1 VARLAVDSGIDK
13 GMVYPLEPGAITL
26 GRSTNNAIQI
36 IDKRASR
43 HHVEVRLE
51 DGQVFLRD
59 LESKNGTFINGDR
72 LEGEIELNNGDRFRI
87 GDTTVVFERDADDE
101 RPKKKTTTVRLVG
114 GGEWGR
120 ERSVMDAGVTQA
132 RAKETI
138 EAFGGA
144 EEIGAAVKN
153 PTERLRFLYQLS
165 EVIRSTHELDALVDT
180 VMQALAALLQP
191 DRAFLMFA
199 DERSGEMKP
208 FAVKIQEGSSEDDEI
223 AISRTIV
230 ERCIKDRVS
239 LLIDDALSD
248 QRFKASESIVIQK
261 IGSAICAPMIYQDE
275 VLGVIY
281 LDTKRSAAAYGQEE
295 LELATGIANQTV
307 TGVVNIRL
315 ENRMIEQRAM
325 ELEMEIARDIQMRLL
340 PARMPEVPNYEFSAM
355 SIAAKKVGGD
365 YFDFLELNEDNL
377 GIALAD
383 VSGKG
388 VPAAILIASVR
399 SALQAEGLRQGAT
412 VTEILEHLNHQVFRD
427 TASNMFVT
435 MVYGVLHPKTSV
447 FEYVNAGHPYPLLFG
462 PSGSLTEL
470 ETGGCF
476 LGVSETIDYVKGHAV
491 IRPGS
496 TLVVYSDGVTDTMSE
511 SEELYG
517 RRRLIEL
524 IRDNL
529 RLSAEDLRELIYQST
544 LEFRGDAEQ
553 FDDFTLMVIRN
564 TQSPEE

>member
-1 VARLAVDSGIDK
+1 
-13 GMVYPLEPGAITL
+13 MVYPLEPGAITL
-26 GRSTNNAIQI
+26 GRSTSSDIQI

-43 HHVEVRLE
+43 QHVEVRLE
-51 DGQVFLRD
+51 DGQVILRD
-59 LESKNGTFINGDR
+59 LESKNGTFVNGDR

-87 GDTTVVFERDADDE
+87 GDTTVVFERDADDD
-101 RPKKKTTTVRLVG
+101 RPRKKTTTVRLVG
-114 GGEWGR
+114 DVEWGQ
-120 ERSVMDAGVTQA
+120 EKSVMDAGVAHTP
-132 RAKETI
+132 AKGTI
-138 EAFGGA
+138 AAAFSDVK
-144 EEIGAAVKN
+144 EIEAAVKD
-153 PTERLRFLYQLS
+153 PTERLRFLYELS
-165 EVIRSTHELDALVDT
+165 EVIRTTHDLAGLVDT
-180 VMQALAALLQP
+180 VMEALSALLQP

-199 DERSGEMKP
+199 DESSEEMKP
-208 FAVKIQEGSSEDDEI
+208 YAVKIGEGVSEEEEI

-230 ERCIKDRVS
+230 DRCIKDRVS

-281 LDTKRSAAAYGQEE
+281 LDTKSSSAKYGQEE

-307 TGVVNIRL
+307 TGVANIRL

-325 ELEMEIARDIQMRLL
+325 ELEMEIARDIQTRLL
-340 PARMPEVPNYEFSAM
+340 PARMPDVPNYDFSAM

-365 YFDFLELNEDNL
+365 YFDFLELSEDHI
-377 GIALAD
+377 GIALGD

-412 VTEILEHLNHQVFRD
+412 VTEIVEHLNHQVFRD

-462 PSGSLTEL
+462 SNGSLTEL

-491 IRPGS
+491 VRPGS
-496 TLVVYSDGVTDTMSE
+496 TLVVYSDGVTDTMSP

-524 IRDNL
+524 VRDNL
-529 RLSAEDLRELIYQST
+529 EKPAEELRELIYQST

-553 FDDFTLMVIRN
+553 FDDFTLMIIRN
-564 TQSPEE
+564 TQSPAE